1 MTDEEETDSESE
13 SEKAPP
19 AKKPKIDDE
28 GSKSESVRD
37 PDIRYKPP
45 SYLSKS
51 QTLPSS
57 TNRSPLAEPELL
69 TRSPASWKLR
79 PLTLIR

>member
-45 SYLSKS
+45 SYL
-51 QTLPSS
+51 
-57 TNRSPLAEPELL
+57 ELIYYIQ
-69 TRSPASWKLR
+69 R
-79 PLTLIR
+79 PLLAKQGIIFFIRV

>member
-19 AKKPKIDDE
+19 AKKPKSDDE

-37 PDIRYKPP
+37 PDIRYNRRLISPP
-45 SYLSKS
+45 C
-51 QTLPSS
+51 
-57 TNRSPLAEPELL
+57 LAHEL
-69 TRSPASWKLR
+69 TRVSCF
-79 PLTLIR
+79 PLQV